1 MRVTRSCS
9 GDVAIS
15 YGIVDGVTTR
25 NGPCH
30 YCANEMATSLQR
42 RRAPATPLPRRKR
55 LRAPRPD
62 ESLVHHGVPGA
73 ESAIHYCLV
82 SDLEAIIQDDENLV
96 GVDAETSMPTLLFW
110 CTISLSLNDDFSWKT
125 RQIKTKQS

>member
-1 MRVTRSCS
+1 
-9 GDVAIS
+9 
-15 YGIVDGVTTR
+15 
-25 NGPCH
+25 
-30 YCANEMATSLQR
+30 MATSLQR

-96 GVDAETSMPTLLFW
+96 GVDAETSMPRRYCFGVPSRCPSTMTLAGKHDKL
-110 CTISLSLNDDFSWKT
+110 
-125 RQIKTKQS
+125 KQSNRRYQTPPPVW